1 MLTLED
7 LLREHPG
14 YSLPTQYR
22 VGAPGTT
29 LLCFHNFYEQ
39 LFPGMDTPV
48 DLHVLA
54 FGEDGVQVQGE
65 TLRVGTGE
73 AVQYSAAAADAR
85 GSGLIAAMAV
95 PAFDLAR
102 FNAGKLKLRSELG
115 TGFYVIWKDAAGRL
129 DTMHEWMP
137 VRGGATGASRYF
149 FVFDAARHAI
159 ARVGLVLVNPC
170 RASGATA
177 GGELTLYTSGGAAL
191 GRAQLPEIAPMGS
204 KLVFLDELFPEV
216 PQWLERHGALGARI
230 DGVNLVEPLTAEF
243 HASGDLHL
251 HHIN

>member
-1 MLTLED
+1 MLTLET
-7 LLREHPG
+7 LLRDHPG

-39 LFPGMDTPV
+39 LFPGKDTPV

-54 FGEDGVQVQGE
+54 FAEDGVQVHGE
-65 TLRVGTGE
+65 TLRVPTGE
-73 AVQYSAAAADAR
+73 AVQYSSAEADAG

-95 PAFDLAR
+95 PAFDLVAY
-102 FNAGKLKLRSELG
+102 NAGRLKLKSELG

-129 DTMHEWMP
+129 DTMHEWLP
-137 VRGGATGASRYF
+137 VRAGALGAMTHF
-149 FVFDAARHAI
+149 FVFDGAQHAI
-159 ARVGLVLVNPC
+159 SRVGLALVNPC
-170 RASGATA
+170 FASDAPASG
-177 GGELTLYTSGGAAL
+177 ELSLYTRGGQAL
-191 GRAQLPEIAPMGS
+191 GRAALPRVAPMGS
-204 KLVFLDELFPEV
+204 GLVYLDDLFPDIAA
-216 PQWLERHGALGARI
+216 WFDAHGALGARI

-243 HASGDLHL
+243 HVSGDLHL

>member
-1 MLTLED
+1 MLALDE
-7 LLREHPG
+7 LLRAQPG

-39 LFPGMDTPV
+39 LFAGEDTPV

-54 FGEDGVQVQGE
+54 FGEDGAQVHGE
-65 TLRVGTGE
+65 TVRVATGE
-73 AVQYSAAAADAR
+73 AVQYTAADADAA

-102 FNAGKLKLRSELG
+102 LNAGRLKLRSELG
-115 TGFYVIWKDAAGRL
+115 TGFYVIWKDSAGHL

-137 VRGGATGASRYF
+137 VSTQPLGATRHF
-149 FVFDAARHAI
+149 FVFDEARHAV
-159 ARVGLVLVNPC
+159 ARVGLALVNPC
-170 RASGATA
+170 CAQEASAT
-177 GGELTLYTSGGAAL
+177 GELALYTCRGDMLGCAAL
-191 GRAQLPEIAPMGS
+191 PPVAPMGS
-204 KLVFLDELFPEV
+204 KLVYLDEVFPDV
-216 PQWLERHGALGARI
+216 AHWFERFGALGARI